1 MDFKPIRNKIRKF
14 TYESLVIHLLTILKE
29 QENIKSKPSPF
40 WHALLLLKWTLEFA
54 EDSRNSKVAE
64 RNDVIK
70 IVQSFEQLELSHAT
84 FDLKR
89 NGRLS
94 KTFTILSFQQFQYQ
108 KRIWFDTFARQI
120 NLFTILKH
128 KYDIEKSFQEKT
140 GITIIE
146 FLKTL
151 NVFWVSILNSE
162 LTKIPYGGFVN
173 QDHISILKSFLGED
187 KTNSLINLLTV
198 SRETIKSILEQD
210 SRAIRN
216 YDLQIFE
223 TSFFCKRPFLLF
235 RNHLTI
241 PHRDVLNHAIHYFIY
256 EFMKNHDDRFPE
268 EFGDRME
275 KYIQLG
281 LGENK
286 IEFIPE
292 KELKSILGKE
302 SKLVDFV
309 IEKSVLIEAK
319 AVEPRPI
326 VIVNPTDENLAKE
339 LSKNIVKAYAIQM
352 LTVANSLQGSD
363 EYFGLIITYK
373 DLYLGETVDIWE
385 QFLRDE
391 TMKIVRD
398 EKHLEK
404 LPADN
409 LFFIDLSTWDLMMQ
423 IVKSKGVSVK
433 DVLLKVRTERRTTR
447 LFSLHMYL
455 DSYEIK
461 RFDLA
466 YLDKSLILDS

>member
-1 MDFKPIRNKIRKF
+1 
-14 TYESLVIHLLTILKE
+14 
-29 QENIKSKPSPF
+29 
-40 WHALLLLKWTLEFA
+40 
-54 EDSRNSKVAE
+54 
-64 RNDVIK
+64 
-70 IVQSFEQLELSHAT
+70 
-84 FDLKR
+84 
-89 NGRLS
+89 
-94 KTFTILSFQQFQYQ
+94 
-108 KRIWFDTFARQI
+108 
-120 NLFTILKH
+120 
-128 KYDIEKSFQEKT
+128 
-140 GITIIE
+140 
-146 FLKTL
+146 
-151 NVFWVSILNSE
+151 
-162 LTKIPYGGFVN
+162 
-173 QDHISILKSFLGED
+173 
-187 KTNSLINLLTV
+187 
-198 SRETIKSILEQD
+198 
-210 SRAIRN
+210 
-216 YDLQIFE
+216 
-223 TSFFCKRPFLLF
+223 
-235 RNHLTI
+235 
-241 PHRDVLNHAIHYFIY
+241 
-256 EFMKNHDDRFPE
+256 MKNHDDRFPE

>member
-1 MDFKPIRNKIRKF
+1 MDFKQIRNKLRKF

-29 QENIKSKPSPF
+29 QENIISKPSPF
-40 WHALLLLKWTLEFA
+40 WHPLLLLKWTLEFA
-54 EDSRNSKVAE
+54 EDNRDSKVAE

-70 IVQSFEQLELSHAT
+70 LIKGLEGLERSHAT

-108 KRIWFDTFARQI
+108 KRIWYDTFARQI
-120 NLFTILKH
+120 YLFTLLRH
-128 KYDIEKSFQEKT
+128 KYDVEKSFQEKT
-140 GITIIE
+140 GLTIIE
-146 FLKTL
+146 FIKSL
-151 NVFWVSILNSE
+151 NVFWVSVINSE
-162 LTKIPYGGFVN
+162 LSQIPYAGFVT
-173 QDHISILKSFLGED
+173 QVHISILNSFLGQD
-187 KTNSLINLLTV
+187 KTNSLVSLLTV
-198 SRETIKSILEQD
+198 SRESIQSILEKD

-223 TSFFCKRPFLLF
+223 TSFFTKRPFLLF
-235 RNHLTI
+235 RDRLII
-241 PHRDVLNHAIHYFIY
+241 PHRDILNHAIHYFIY
-256 EFMKNHDDRFPE
+256 EFMKNHDERFPE

-281 LGENK
+281 LEENK
-286 IEFIPE
+286 IEFVPE
-292 KELKSILGKE
+292 RELKNILGKE
-302 SKLVDFV
+302 SKVVDFV
-309 IEKSVLIEAK
+309 VEKCVLIEAK

-326 VIVNPTDENLAKE
+326 VSVNPTDENLAKE

-352 LTVANSLQGSD
+352 LTVANSLQGID
-363 EYFGLIITYK
+363 EYFGVIITYK
-373 DLYLGETVDIWE
+373 DLYLGETEDIWE

-391 TMKIVRD
+391 IMKIIRD
-398 EKHLEK
+398 EKDLEK

-409 LFFIDLSTWDLMMQ
+409 LFFIDLATWDLMMQ
-423 IVKSKGVSVK
+423 IVKSKGVTVK
-433 DVLLKVRTERRTTR
+433 DILLKVRTERRTTR

-461 RFDLA
+461 RFDLS
-466 YLDKSLILDS
+466 YLDKSLILDA